1 MKAAAERGFDY
12 HYVVQ
17 KQQMQDFIVKCAIK
31 VGCDPIQ
38 AESIGRM
45 LIYADERGHFSHG
58 INRLHVYLR
67 DLKTHT
73 CKPNGCPKILK
84 QKGATALIDGDN
96 ALGSVVGEYC
106 MKLACEI
113 AAENGIGWITANNSN
128 HFGAAGRY
136 GHIAA
141 DIGLIGFAF
150 TNTSPTTFPTRSA
163 QKALGTNPIS
173 IVAPA
178 EGGDR
183 FALDMATSTVA
194 FGKVEIAE
202 RKGKDFVPSGWGA
215 NERGVEELKPEI
227 ILQRGGLLPLGGNE
241 ERGGY
246 KGTGLCQMVEI
257 LCGIMAGGAFGK
269 NVREWMGTAQKADLG
284 QCYIAVDPECFADGF
299 SHRLQQFLDE
309 TRSLESIDSSLPVRC
324 AGDFSKSHQLLTEEL
339 GGLVYHKSQ
348 IEYLQKIA
356 KEFEIPFFEVSNFV
370 APKLD

>member
-1 MKAAAERGFDY
+1 MEAAAERGFDY

-17 KQQMQDFIVKCAIK
+17 KQHMQDFIVKCAIK

-67 DLKTHT
+67 DLSTKT
-73 CKPNGCPKILK
+73 CNPNGEPKILK
-84 QKGATALIDGDN
+84 KKGATALVDGDN
-96 ALGSVVGEYC
+96 ALGSTVGEYC
-106 MKLACEI
+106 MNLAYEI
-113 AAENGIGWITANNSN
+113 AAENGIGWVTANNSN

-136 GHIAA
+136 GHFAA
-141 DIGLIGFAF
+141 DKGMIGFAF
-150 TNTSPTTFPTRSA
+150 TNTSPTTFPTRSS

-178 EGGDR
+178 KGNDR

-194 FGKVEIAE
+194 FGKIEIAE
-202 RKGKDFVPSGWGA
+202 RKGKDYVPAGWGA
-215 NERGVEELKPEI
+215 NEKGIEEHKPEI
-227 ILQRGGLLPLGGNE
+227 ILKGGGTLPLGGIE

-257 LCGIMAGGAFGK
+257 LCGIMAGGPFGK
-269 NVREWMGTAQKADLG
+269 NIREWTGTAQKADLG
-284 QCYIAVDPECFADGF
+284 QCYIAVDPECFAEGF
-299 SHRLQQFLDE
+299 TNRLQEFLDE
-309 TRSLESIDSSLPVRC
+309 TRTLEPIDPSLPVRC
-324 AGDFSKSHQLLTEEL
+324 AGDFSKSHNFLTENV

-348 IEYLQKIA
+348 IEYLHQIS
-356 KEFEIPFFEVSNFV
+356 KEHNIPFFEVSNFK
-370 APKLD
+370 APKI